1 MYYIPQLCQLLPVL
15 NKLLQPLWDDR
26 SQQSD
31 ESPAILAMF
40 ENSAGELLH
49 ILIEE
54 DLAQLIRE
62 TGSKNH
68 TEWPSL

>member
-1 MYYIPQLCQLLPVL
+1 MQESAKVQIHSDPCTIPLVDENRYYTAHIFF
-15 NKLLQPLWDDR
+15 
-26 SQQSD
+26 
-31 ESPAILAMF
+31 F
-40 ENSAGELLH
+40 ENSAGELLD

-62 TGSKNH
+62 TGPKNH